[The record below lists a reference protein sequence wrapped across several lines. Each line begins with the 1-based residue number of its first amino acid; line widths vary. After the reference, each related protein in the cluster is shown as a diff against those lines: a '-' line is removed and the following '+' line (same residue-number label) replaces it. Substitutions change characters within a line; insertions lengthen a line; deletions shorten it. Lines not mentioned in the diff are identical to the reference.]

1 MTFIYYFRNFL
12 YKFTLFSIISLLTII
27 VGKPIYGT
35 TDDNTLS
42 GFISGSFTGEQ
53 EKRLIFIRPLMGEI
67 FYYIQKII
75 PTVDIY
81 SWFLLILVIFS
92 SSIISVLLTA
102 KNVNVKI
109 NFLFMILIFPFIF
122 WFTLLPNYTSASMV
136 LSLFGFLSVILIFS
150 LGIESKFLLISSMM
164 ITFTGYLIRPE
175 GFFGVVVL
183 LLPLVIYI
191 FLINKK
197 YKQIKKYHLLFFILT
212 SVVVVIID
220 LLIFNST
227 FSEWQVYDSWN
238 SLRHQ
243 IQHRNSQDYLIQM
256 VENGNWSVPEYHLFM
271 DLAFGD
277 PKIFN
282 FNWLNLAFQKTEFA
296 RSLSFIFDYLSF
308 RELYLDLFSLIS
320 KYFGLII
327 LEIIVILLFIKVIK
341 INLKH
346 KIIILLVSFGT
357 AIASIIYLLIF
368 LHAPDRTIF
377 IIVLLPIFILLSII
391 KILDLSINQFNKT
404 LSSGFILLGL
414 FLYLIQP
421 VSFLNQNK
429 INSIL
434 KEQDLK
440 NLSELMKFNKD
451 AIYIGPGHSELFD
464 TRNPYLE
471 KSIPTIPKLL
481 IAGNWETFSPHWYK
495 RAIYLGIKQVS
506 VFEALLQPNTYYIGF
521 YQPDTAYLIEL
532 YLMENGYKNIYR
544 EQILEIKNGINVF
557 RYGINE

>member
-1 MTFIYYFRNFL
+1 MSFIYYFRNFL
-12 YKFTLFSIISLLTII
+12 YKFTFFSIISILIII

-75 PTVDIY
+75 PSVDIY
-81 SWFLLILVIFS
+81 SSILLILVIFS
-92 SSIISVLLTA
+92 SSLISVLLTA
-102 KNVNVKI
+102 KNITVKI

-136 LSLFGFLSVILIFS
+136 LSLFGLLSVILIFS
-150 LGIESKFLLISSMM
+150 LGIESKFLLTSSMM

-197 YKQIKKYHLLFFILT
+197 YKQIKKYHPLFFILT
-212 SVVVVIID
+212 SVVVVITD

-227 FSEWQVYDSWN
+227 FSEWQTYDSWN

-243 IQHRNSQDYLIQM
+243 IQLRNSQNYLAQM
-256 VENGNWSVPEYHLFM
+256 VESGNWSVPEYHLFM

-308 RELYLDLFSLIS
+308 RELYLDLYSLIC
-320 KYFGLII
+320 KYFGLIS
-327 LEIIVILLFIKVIK
+327 LEIIVVILFIKVIK

-346 KIIILLVSFGT
+346 KIIILLISFG
-357 AIASIIYLLIF
+357 ASIASIIYLLIF

-391 KILDLSINQFNKT
+391 KILDLSINQINKT

-434 KEQDLK
+434 KEQDLQ
-440 NLSELMKFNKD
+440 NLNELMKFNKD

-464 TRNPYLE
+464 TRNPYFE
-471 KSIPTIPKLL
+471 KSIPTTPKLL
-481 IAGNWETFSPHWYK
+481 ITGNWDTFSPHWEK
-495 RAIYLGIKQVS
+495 RKKYLGIKKNS
-506 VFEALLQPNTYYIGF
+506 IYDALLEENTF
-521 YQPDTAYLIEL
+521 WFANQVPDTAYFIEL
-532 YLMENGYKNIYR
+532 YLNEKKRKEIYR
-544 EQILEIKNGINVF
+544 SSLIQFDNGMTI
-557 RYGINE
+557 YKYSYK